1 MTEFNKYQTSLEDL
15 HLDELPQE
23 VKEQFFEFLESIPY
37 LKSLASKDRKR
48 AKDLP
53 RKNGRIVVDLEHPHI
68 IENMDYFRPVA
79 LHYQKTG
86 RVTDLKPNGNPNSE
100 FMKWFTEEKRR
111 CREGYVRESDG
122 EWITGYNY
130 YFWNYCPMI
139 VMQQVSPNSKKAIRK
154 VSIPSIWEGHYLL
167 FHYIDQARED
177 GEHAAML
184 SSRGRGKSYCGA
196 GMLSRNLLLGESSEN
211 FTKVVSYII
220 ASDKSYLMGGDQ
232 TLDKFM
238 FNISF
243 AAQNTQFPRLKLT
256 DSASKME
263 WRMGYK
269 DLDTQSEKG
278 TLNSVVGKTLAD
290 DLEKMRGSRGALY
303 IIEEFGSFSGLITT
317 YNVLLKSVEENG
329 IAYGQI
335 FAYGTSA
342 EKESDFAAAQELVYN
357 PVGYHIH
364 ALKNVY
370 DKAGSGKRLFA
381 FFFPGYM
388 NLGGRYNKDGVSDV
402 TAALL
407 DILLERYKVKYN
419 SSDPSTLIRTIAEV
433 PITPQEAIT
442 RIGHSSFPVTDL
454 TERLNQIDNDPSSLS
469 DVAVG
474 ELVMD
479 SHGKIQ
485 FRPSA
490 DLPVRNYPVTGDDKP
505 RGAIEIFKMPEKDAN
520 GKVFGERYIAGNDPV
535 DDDNADDSVSLYCTF
550 VMDLWTDTL
559 VAEFTG
565 RRSSDE
571 NYEIT
576 RLLCLFFNARLLY
589 EAHPLDQVV
598 RTPEGG
604 SKLWGEIK
612 VGDTLFAPNGK
623 LVTVT
628 DIPVIGTDKIYKIT
642 LADGRTVEAS
652 SHHIWSVYTLTN
664 RNTLQLF
671 TTEEMLQ
678 KGVINKHGQK
688 NFFLPDAGCVDYPKT
703 EFPIDPYT
711 LGLLISEGALTKF
724 TLNKKRNRTRT
735 CVQISSSKEDMEF
748 YKTVVPYKIKYIGT
762 KGYSWH
768 MYIDDVQKKLDS
780 LGLTGKGSKEKFIPY
795 SYMYNSQEVRF
806 ELLKGLMDGD
816 GCAVKSGAS
825 IYVTTSEQLANDV
838 LLLCRSLGIKA
849 NFNSSP
855 QGVYIVSIKASV
867 PIFKLP
873 RKVEKQHRYN
883 PHSKGSKA
891 HGFLNRTGI
900 SSIEYIGVKPCK
912 CVTVSAEN
920 GLYLIGDYVV
930 THNCNKKGT
939 YAYFAK
945 MNCLYLLADT
955 PDYLR
960 DMDIVKIRGVGN
972 TAKGVNATGP
982 VNKYADD
989 LTDMWLRQ
997 PYVKIVTDE
1006 TGEKQEVSIMNL
1018 YRIKSRALLQEL
1030 IQADGVRNVDRVRA
1044 LGMVMLYRQE
1054 KLILTQGNLMASTD
1068 NQMGDDLAQD
1078 PFFESNWSEDSWQDN
1093 ENLFLE

>member
-37 LKSLASKDRKR
+37 LKSLVSKDRKR

-232 TLDKFM
+232 TLDKFI

-479 SHGKIQ
+479 SHGKVQ

-550 VMDLWTDTL
+550 VLDLWTDTL

-589 EAHPLDQVV
+589 E
-598 RTPEGG
+598 
-604 SKLWGEIK
+604 
-612 VGDTLFAPNGK
+612 N
-623 LVTVT
+623 
-628 DIPVIGTDKIYKIT
+628 
-642 LADGRTVEAS
+642 
-652 SHHIWSVYTLTN
+652 
-664 RNTLQLF
+664 
-671 TTEEMLQ
+671 
-678 KGVINKHGQK
+678 
-688 NFFLPDAGCVDYPKT
+688 
-703 EFPIDPYT
+703 
-711 LGLLISEGALTKF
+711 
-724 TLNKKRNRTRT
+724 
-735 CVQISSSKEDMEF
+735 
-748 YKTVVPYKIKYIGT
+748 
-762 KGYSWH
+762 
-768 MYIDDVQKKLDS
+768 
-780 LGLTGKGSKEKFIPY
+780 
-795 SYMYNSQEVRF
+795 
-806 ELLKGLMDGD
+806 
-816 GCAVKSGAS
+816 
-825 IYVTTSEQLANDV
+825 
-838 LLLCRSLGIKA
+838 
-849 NFNSSP
+849 
-855 QGVYIVSIKASV
+855 
-867 PIFKLP
+867 
-873 RKVEKQHRYN
+873 
-883 PHSKGSKA
+883 
-891 HGFLNRTGI
+891 
-900 SSIEYIGVKPCK
+900 
-912 CVTVSAEN
+912 
-920 GLYLIGDYVV
+920 
-930 THNCNKKGT
+930 NKKGT
-939 YAYFAK
+939 FAYFAK

-955 PDYLR
+955 PEYLR
-960 DMDIVKIRGVGN
+960 EMDIVKTRGVGN
-972 TAKGVNATGP
+972 TAKGVSATGP

-997 PYVKIVTDE
+997 PYVKIITDE
-1006 TGEKQEVSIMNL
+1006 SGDKQEVSIMNL